1 MTTSDPWVLEL
12 SDHKH
17 PHTQTYIHG
26 RSSQIVTWCH
36 LMWHVVSETRK
47 KISLGWSWRWQVLLD
62 VTCLFPDFTPAIRL
76 VVPRMDASID
86 SSHTGEHY
94 PGGSKTP
101 RWPGEAPFRTF
112 RPGLV
117 STRHP
122 AGQSG
127 ADKPETESKY
137 AAKFQ
142 MKQRSWCSCLQ
153 SLCLDDPARRF
164 GWDSA
169 QKYLN
174 THTHTRTL
182 WDHMSRQRDQHMCT
196 RVQAPPLDPTQQS
209 SMQSS
214 LEFTQIAKNTPA
226 REEIPTFRS
235 NRPPL
240 QRQPNNQPLPTRNR
254 PRQYRKTE
262 ASESCFSRID
272 CCV

>member
-1 MTTSDPWVLEL
+1 MS
-12 SDHKH
+12 
-17 PHTQTYIHG
+17 
-26 RSSQIVTWCH
+26 
-36 LMWHVVSETRK
+36 
-47 KISLGWSWRWQVLLD
+47 LD
-62 VTCLFPDFTPAIRL
+62 VTRCEWDPEEDLTWLELEVTGPSGCDLSIPWFHPGHPLGCPPHGRLHWQLSHWRTLPWGVKDPQVTGWSPLSDF
-76 VVPRMDASID
+76 
-86 SSHTGEHY
+86 SS
-94 PGGSKTP
+94 
-101 RWPGEAPFRTF
+101 
-112 RPGLV
+112 RPGFNSTPCRPIWSWQTGNREQIRREISNETEVLMLV
-117 STRHP
+117 SAEP
-122 AGQSG
+122 L
-127 ADKPETESKY
+127 P
-137 AAKFQ
+137 
-142 MKQRSWCSCLQ
+142 WWSCP
-153 SLCLDDPARRF
+153 SLWMRF
-164 GWDSA
+164 GTKIS
-169 QKYLN
+169 QH